1 MNLLLVDDDADTRE
15 LVGMYFG
22 RHGIKVHAVG
32 TLGAAK
38 EALSS
43 KPYSVLMTDLRL
55 PDGDG
60 RALLEAG
67 RPPQL
72 RFAVVVSGHASALD
86 RELTLNAGF
95 DAHLA
100 KPLDGP
106 ALKRLIADFGTDSPP
121 SRSIP

>member
-15 LVGMYFG
+15 LVGMYLG
-22 RHGIKVHAVG
+22 RHGIKVHAVE
-32 TLGAAK
+32 TLAAAK

-43 KPYSVLMTDLRL
+43 TPYAVLMTDLRL

-60 RALLEAG
+60 RALLQSG

-72 RFAVVVSGHASALD
+72 RFAVVVSGHASDQD
-86 RELTLNAGF
+86 REATLSAGF

-100 KPLDGP
+100 KPLDGQT
-106 ALKRLIADFGTDSPP
+106 LKQLIAKFGTDSPP
-121 SRSIP
+121 C